1 MTDHLVERGNLKDV
15 GIAIIVG
22 LALAAL
28 LFMVKSAHAQSA
40 ATMGLIEQG
49 VSAAQSFAMQHESM
63 SMQEQAMRQQQAA
76 QQAAQTPPYAPCPT
90 GYRHQIVIH
99 TDGQRSLGLC
109 EQVRR

>member
-1 MTDHLVERGNLKDV
+1 MIDHLVSCGNLKEV

-28 LFMVKSAHAQSA
+28 LFMVKSAHAQGA

-49 VSAAQSFAMQHESM
+49 VSMAQSLVTQHESM
-63 SMQEQAMRQQQAA
+63 SMQEQAMRNQQAA
-76 QQAAQTPPYAPCPT
+76 QQAAQTPPYTPCPT
-90 GYRHQIVIH
+90 EYRHQIIIH
-99 TDGQRSLGLC
+99 ANGQRSLGSC